1 MIRNIINK
9 LSVISFCV
17 GICMADSE
25 NLLIPILTV
34 AISCIM
40 FKLTDSLE

>member
-1 MIRNIINK
+1 MIKNIINK
-9 LSVISFCV
+9 LSVILFCI

-34 AISCIM
+34 VISCIM